1 MLDTAFKTE
10 TVEDMADLLGSLL
23 MVGSTAYLVKKF
35 VETRNELDEGYND
48 LVIAFDTIATLLEPA
63 LTHITNEMMSKP
75 KPHKQRVKHGT

>member
-1 MLDTAFKTE
+1 MLDIAFKTE
-10 TVEDMADLLGSLL
+10 TDADMADLLGSLL
-23 MVGSTAYLVKKF
+23 MVRSTAYLAKKF

-75 KPHKQRVKHGT
+75 KKRRTLGA